1 MRANRRGV
9 ADRGKEVVQLV
20 HEGVLPPD
28 DVALRPPV
36 LPERVVGFGDED
48 GAESL
53 RPRSGCR
60 AGEVDLEL
68 VEALEIEAQ
77 RALGAVDLPGEGVLA
92 PGREPGRLYRADRAA
107 LEGHHRLD
115 G

>member
-1 MRANRRGV
+1 MRGNRRVV
-9 ADRGKEVVQLV
+9 ADGCEQVVQLV
-20 HEGVLPPD
+20 HERVLPPD

-48 GAESL
+48 GAEAL
-53 RPRSGCR
+53 RARPGCR

-68 VEALEIEAQ
+68 VEALEIEPQ

-92 PGREPGRLYRADRAA
+92 PGREPR
-107 LEGHHRLD
+107 RLD
-115 G
+115 